1 MSGCQL
7 EARLKTGSVSTAPVE
22 VNPLDEEE
30 EEEGM
35 EEENMDAEP
44 QINGVEEAAD
54 ILPGPSYP
62 TTQPSDEEQAG
73 LDMMIFFFDHKN
85 NQKNDMNVSALQFL
99 VKGRGVIEH
108 H

>member
-7 EARLKTGSVSTAPVE
+7 EARLKTRSVSTAPVE
-22 VNPLDEEE
+22 VVNPLDEEE

-35 EEENMDAEP
+35 EEENMEAEP
-44 QINGVEEAAD
+44 QINGVEEEAAD

-73 LDMMIFFFDHKN
+73 LDMMIFDHKN
-85 NQKNDMNVSALQFL
+85 IQT
-99 VKGRGVIEH
+99 I
-108 H
+108 